1 MNINLLLLDVD
12 GTLTVDRGELALEPE
27 AIKAIQRARG
37 KVRIGLVTGN
47 ALIVAEALA
56 KYIGLGDA
64 PIIAE
69 NGCVIK
75 VNSSTVML
83 STLSARNIVEE
94 LIKRLGLRPTYQYP
108 CRYLDMTLDVNG
120 DDYNIVGRIKDELIK
135 MNVENLYAV
144 ETSGYAIHIRPIECS
159 KATAIRRLCEL
170 INIDCSTVAFIGDS
184 DIDAEAFKVV
194 GLGVAVGNATSRAK
208 EYAKLITRNPSGK
221 GVAEFIELILNGGIN
236 ALK

>member
-1 MNINLLLLDVD
+1 MDINLLLLDVD

-37 KVRIGLVTGN
+37 RIRIGLVTGN
-47 ALIVAEALA
+47 ALIVAEALT
-56 KYIGLGDA
+56 KYIGLSGA

-75 VNSSTVML
+75 VGSSTVML
-83 STLSARNIVEE
+83 STLSARSIAEE

-120 DDYNIVGRIKDELIK
+120 DDYNVVNRIKEELIK
-135 MNVENLYAV
+135 MGVEESYAV
-144 ETSGYAIHIRPIECS
+144 ETSGYAVHLRPIECS
-159 KATAIRRLCEL
+159 KAAAIRRLCEL
-170 INIDCSTVAFIGDS
+170 INVDCSTVAFIGDS

-194 GLGVAVGNATSRAK
+194 GLGVAVGNATRRAK
-208 EYAKLITRNPSGK
+208 EYAKLITRNPSGR
-221 GVAEFIELILNGGIN
+221 GVAEFIELIMNG
-236 ALK
+236 ALMR